1 MLTRRGVATLVVS
14 LTILAGGRLFGL
26 PELFV
31 VGAGGLLVLVLGV
44 GYVAVRRLKVEVS
57 RQLSPPHV
65 YAGNPC
71 RVDLLLR
78 NRSRIPSPV
87 LRLRDDVSGTQGVEL
102 LVSPMRSNAG
112 TQAIYR
118 LPTDHRGVVQVG
130 PLRLTVTDPFGLAKL
145 TTTGDREVSLIV
157 YPRVEDVAPVRRSV
171 GSDLERQTIQE
182 QQVAPSGDDFYALR
196 AYVVGD
202 DLRRVHWPTSARH
215 DELMVRQDEI
225 PWHGRLT
232 VILDTRQM
240 AAPEVFEEM
249 VSAAASITLASN
261 KRGDQV
267 RVLHTD
273 GTDSGSGTGPHHLT
287 DILRQLAVVAQT
299 EHPLGPAID
308 QLTAPGSSGAVVAIT
323 SGEDELDDAIMRR
336 AASRYRRRVIVLFGQ
351 GALPV
356 GSDAAVRSTTV
367 IRVARSTPFA
377 EAWRAEFGRPRI
389 PRQKVEQVV
398 S

>member
-102 LVSPMRSNAG
+102 LVSPMRTNAG

-118 LPTDHRGVVQVG
+118 LPTDRRGIVQVG
-130 PLRLTVTDPFGLAKL
+130 PLRLTVTDPFGLARL
-145 TTTGDREVSLIV
+145 TTTGDREVSLVV
-157 YPRVEDVAPVRRSV
+157 YPRIDDVAPVRRSS

-182 QQVAPSGDDFYALR
+182 QQVAPAGDDFYALR

-202 DLRRVHWPTSARH
+202 DLRRVHWPSSARH
-215 DELMVRQDEI
+215 DELMVRQDQI

-232 VILDTRQM
+232 VILDTREM
-240 AAPEVFEEM
+240 ASPAVFEAM
-249 VSAAASITLASN
+249 VSAAASIAVASS
-261 KRGDQV
+261 KRGDLV

-273 GTDSGSGTGPHHLT
+273 GTDSASATGPHHLT
-287 DILRQLAVVAQT
+287 DILRQLAVVSQT

-308 QLTAPGSSGAVVAIT
+308 QLTSPGSGGAVVAIT
-323 SGEDELDDAIMRR
+323 TGEDELDDAIMRR
-336 AASRYRRRVIVLFGQ
+336 AASRYRRRVIVLFGRS
-351 GALPV
+351 ALPV
-356 GSDAAVRSTTV
+356 GSDTAVRSTTV
-367 IRVARSTPFA
+367 IRVGQSTTFA
-377 EAWRAEFGRPRI
+377 EAWSAEFGRPRLS
-389 PRQKVEQVV
+389 RTRLEKVAT
-398 S
+398 